1 MNSSEVKPMQS
12 LPPEASGVLMTKS
25 ERQRNGRAALRRALK
40 LGPWRL
46 TLFAGPMRSGK
57 SAALIGRLAQY
68 QYANLS
74 IHVFYPSADART
86 SPGEIASRLGVKAA
100 AYPVDSATDILGL
113 LPNNVDVVAVDEAE
127 LFDGAELISVVRALV
142 HNGVQVLVAGLDM
155 DFAERPFGA
164 MGELCAL
171 ADRVEKLT
179 AVCARCGS
187 AFATRTQ
194 RLIDGRPAGLSSPAV
209 LVEGTDKQVTY
220 EARCHFC
227 YQRPT

>member
-1 MNSSEVKPMQS
+1 M
-12 LPPEASGVLMTKS
+12 ASPGEHPAADGPKG
-25 ERQRNGRAALRRALK
+25 ERHRNGRAALRRAIK

-46 TLFAGPMRSGK
+46 TVFAGPMRSGK
-57 SAALIGRLAQY
+57 SAALISRLAQY

-74 IHVFYPSADART
+74 IHVFYPAVDVRT
-86 SPGEIASRLGVKAA
+86 SPGEIASRLGIRAA
-100 AYPVDSATDILGL
+100 AHPIHSPREILEL
-113 LPNNVDVVAVDEAE
+113 LPENADVVAIEEAE
-127 LFDGAELISVVRALV
+127 LLDAGELMAVIRQLIRTGAQL
-142 HNGVQVLVAGLDM
+142 LVAGLDL

-164 MGELCAL
+164 MAELCAM

-194 RLIDGRPAGLSSPAV
+194 RLVNGRPAGLESPAV
-209 LVEGTDKQVTY
+209 LVEGTVDEVTY

-227 YQRPT
+227 YQPPA

>member
-1 MNSSEVKPMQS
+1 MELDTHNHSSTQPQR
-12 LPPEASGVLMTKS
+12 S
-25 ERQRNGRAALRRALK
+25 ERQRNGAALRRAIK

-46 TLFAGPMRSGK
+46 TVFAGPMRSGK
-57 SAALIGRLAQY
+57 SAALISRLAQY

-74 IHVFYPSADART
+74 IHVFYPAVDERT
-86 SPGEIASRLGVKAA
+86 SPGEIASRLGIKAGA
-100 AYPVDSATDILGL
+100 HPVDRALQILDL
-113 LPNNVDVVAVDEAE
+113 LPYNADVVAVEEAE
-127 LFDGAELISVVRALV
+127 LFDAGELVHVVRTLIR
-142 HNGVQVLVAGLDM
+142 NGVQVLVAGLDM

-187 AFATRTQ
+187 AFANRTQ
-194 RLIDGRPAGLSSPAV
+194 RLIDGQPAGISSPAV
-209 LVEGTDKQVTY
+209 LVEGTDARVTY

-227 YQRPT
+227 YQRPA

>member
-1 MNSSEVKPMQS
+1 MDTTIHEQPAAQFQR
-12 LPPEASGVLMTKS
+12 T
-25 ERQRNGRAALRRALK
+25 ERQRNGRAAIRRALK

-46 TLFAGPMRSGK
+46 TVFAGPMRSGK
-57 SAALIGRLAQY
+57 SAALISRLAQY

-74 IHVFYPSADART
+74 IHVFYPSADERT
-86 SPGEIASRLGVKAA
+86 SPGEIASRLGIRAA
-100 AYPVDSATDILGL
+100 AHPVDTAGEILEL
-113 LPNNVDVVAVDEAE
+113 LPDNADVVAVEEAE
-127 LFDGAELISVVRALV
+127 LFKGDELLCVVRTLV
-142 HNGVQVLVAGLDM
+142 KNGVQVLVAGLDM

-194 RLIDGRPAGLSSPAV
+194 RLIDGQPANLSSPAV
-209 LVEGTDKQVTY
+209 LVEGTDQSVTY

-227 YQRPT
+227 YQGPR